1 MKLKQFQIVLST
13 AGRDIG
19 NIYIVKEIVD
29 ENYVN
34 LIDGKAKTIAKP
46 KLKKQ
51 KHLVSLNSVE
61 TQLSEIF
68 EDKSKIND
76 GVIRKILKKYEKS
89 E

>member
-1 MKLKQFQIVLST
+1 MKLKQFEIVMST

-34 LIDGKAKTIAKP
+34 LIDGKAKTLTKP

-61 TQLSEIF
+61 EQLHEVF
-68 EDKSKIND
+68 NDKSKIND
-76 GVIRKILKKYEKS
+76 GVIRKILKNYEKF

>member
-1 MKLKQFQIVLST
+1 MKFKQFEIVMST
-13 AGRDIG
+13 AGRDMG

-29 ENYVN
+29 SNYVN
-34 LIDGKAKTIAKP
+34 LIDGKAKTISNP

-51 KHLVSLNSVE
+51 KHLISLDSVE
-61 TQLSEIF
+61 TQLCEIF

-76 GVIRKILKKYEKS
+76 GVIRKILKKYEKF